1 MESIKG
7 SCREKRETEQMQLAE
22 LLIPTYRHMLVM
34 LKALLDKTVSQVGRE
49 KAQDL
54 LSARLAPDMYPL
66 SSQIR
71 FVALQA
77 QEAVYRLMGEVL
89 PAHLN
94 VVTEEG
100 RHGDDQPG
108 TMATAKFRLDEAIAC
123 LDRVG
128 RNAMDAG
135 EERLISIELPDGVI
149 FDLNG
154 MEYIR
159 DWALAQFYFHVVT
172 AYAILR
178 KEGIEIGKADYVPH
192 MLAYLRAMP

>member
-1 MESIKG
+1 
-7 SCREKRETEQMQLAE
+7 MQLSA

-34 LKALLDKTVSQVGRE
+34 LKGLLDKTVSQVGRE

-71 FVALQA
+71 FVSLQA
-77 QEAVYRLMGEVL
+77 QEAVYRLMGEAV
-89 PAHLN
+89 PAYLN
-94 VVTEEG
+94 VVAEEG

-108 TMATAKFRLDEAIAC
+108 TMATAMFRLDEAIAC
-123 LDRVG
+123 LDRMCGIV
-128 RNAMDAG
+128 MDAG
-135 EERLISIELPDGVI
+135 EERLISIELPEGVI

-192 MLAYLRAMP
+192 MLAYLRSMP